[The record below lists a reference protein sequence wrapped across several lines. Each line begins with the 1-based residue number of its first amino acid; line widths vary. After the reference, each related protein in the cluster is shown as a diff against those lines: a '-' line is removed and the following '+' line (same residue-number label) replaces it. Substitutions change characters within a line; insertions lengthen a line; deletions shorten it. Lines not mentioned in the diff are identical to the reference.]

1 VVGFKNHPFRVAE
14 SLISGGNGV
23 GEQSVG
29 WGLSEED
36 RLPERFQSIFQHAV
50 TGMSLHHLDGRF
62 LHVNPAFCQLL
73 GRSEKELL
81 TLSLFDVVHPTDFEL
96 VRGRN
101 DIRASGE
108 PASGQLEM
116 RFVHADGHTIWTRAM
131 DAPVVDGGGEILYT
145 LLQVLDLSEQRR
157 LEETTSR
164 LYALSSD
171 LFCTLGFDGYFKTVN
186 PAWQHVLGYTAE
198 QLLMR
203 PMLDFVHPEDRART
217 ARESGRLKRADEV
230 TISFESRFR
239 TKDGAYRWLLWSAH
253 VSPDE
258 RLVYGVAKDVTERK
272 RGEERLRES
281 ERKYRDLVET
291 SSDLIWSL
299 DAQGRFTFVN
309 RAVRRIYGYEPEEM
323 LGRPVTD
330 FALPADG
337 KRNRGLF
344 RQILRGRPVFSN
356 ETEHVRKD
364 GSLVRLSYN
373 AIVLHDAEG
382 NVLGATGTAT
392 DVTERRRAE
401 ARQAAVAELGRRAL
415 EGTDPTALSQSAV
428 TLVAETLGAEFS
440 SVMEFVPEENVLK
453 LEACFGWP
461 DESMGRRFSTSPTAS
476 LASFTF
482 HSGGVGVVED
492 FAEERRFEHPPAFE
506 ILGAVSAVCVAIEG
520 TERPFGVL
528 CVASAQRR
536 TFGLDE
542 VNFMQS
548 MANVLATA
556 IDRKRSETQLDQ
568 LAATRGR
575 LVAQT
580 LAAEDRARRAISEV
594 LHDHALQDL
603 LASRQD
609 LVEVLEDPEG
619 DPERVV
625 RAREGIE
632 RAVRLLRDA
641 VFNLHPVVLEHAGLA
656 AAIRAV
662 ADHQGRR
669 GGFECD
675 IEVDRQATGVHD
687 ELILSLARELL
698 TNAAKHAQARHVRV
712 RVRRQDKEIA
722 LEVSDDGL
730 GMDKRRR
737 ARALS
742 EGHIGLASSA
752 ERVEAVCGSFELDSR
767 PGYGTTVIARLPARR
782 VAAHRADV
790 PRQRVAQISEY
801 PLAGG
806 R

>member
-1 VVGFKNHPFRVAE
+1 LPHD
-14 SLISGGNGV
+14 NGV
-23 GEQSVG
+23 DPELERRDQ
-29 WGLSEED
+29 D
-36 RLPERFQSIFQHAV
+36 RRLERFGPTFEHAV
-50 TGMSLHHLDGRF
+50 TGMAVISLNGRF
-62 LHVNPAFCQLL
+62 LRVNPVLCELL
-73 GRSEKELL
+73 GRSEDDLLSRDLFEVLHEDDRDIARNRNELRMAG
-81 TLSLFDVVHPTDFEL
+81 EL
-96 VRGRN
+96 G
-101 DIRASGE
+101 
-108 PASGQLEM
+108 SGQVEL
-116 RFVHADGHTIWTRAM
+116 RFLHADGHPIWTRVM
-131 DAPVVDGGGEILYT
+131 DAPMDGNDGKIIYT

-157 LEETTSR
+157 LEETTTR

-171 LFCTLGFDGYFKTVN
+171 LFCTLGFDGFFKTVN
-186 PAWQHVLGYTAE
+186 PAWEHVLGYTAD
-198 QLLMR
+198 QMLMR

-253 VSPDE
+253 VSPEE

-272 RGEERLRES
+272 RAEERLRES

-291 SSDLIWSL
+291 SSDMIWSL

-309 RAVRRIYGYEPEEM
+309 RAARRIYGYEPEEM
-323 LGRPVTD
+323 LGRAVID
-330 FALPADG
+330 FALPGEA

-373 AIVLHDAEG
+373 AIVLHDADG

-392 DVTERRRAE
+392 DVTDRRRSE

-415 EGTDPTALSQSAV
+415 EGTDPSELTQTAV
-428 TLVAETLGAEFS
+428 TLVFETLGVEHS
-440 SVMEFVPEENVLK
+440 SVMEFVADENLLRLTAGV
-453 LEACFGWP
+453 GWP
-461 DESMGRRFSTSPTAS
+461 EGSIGRRFPTSPNAS
-476 LASFTF
+476 LAAYTF
-482 HSGGVGVVED
+482 QNGGVGVVED
-492 FAEERRFEHPPAFE
+492 FTEDERFEHPPALE
-506 ILGAVSAVCVAIEG
+506 LLGAMSAVCVTIEG
-520 TERPFGVL
+520 NAERPFGVL
-528 CVASAQRR
+528 GVASTQKR
-536 TFGLDE
+536 TFSLDE
-542 VNFMQS
+542 VNFLQS

-556 IDRKRSETQLDQ
+556 IDRKQSETQLDQ

-609 LVEVLEDPEG
+609 LVEVLEDPNG

-687 ELILSLARELL
+687 DLILSLARELL

-712 RVRRQDKEIA
+712 RVRRMDKEIT
-722 LEVSDDGL
+722 LEVADDGC
-730 GMDKRRR
+730 GMEKRRR

-742 EGHIGLASSA
+742 EGHVGLASSA

-767 PGYGTTVIARLPARR
+767 PGYGTVVTAKLPARR

-790 PRQRVAQISEY
+790 PRKRVAQISEY